1 MNRIKFDLTT
11 IKYIPIFENVTRSHL
26 KDCIIGESSILFI
39 VQEGEASKA
48 IGKNGQNAKTLERMM
63 KKKIKIV
70 EFSPEVKKFVSNLIY
85 PLKVPEIE
93 EKEDGLLLLKGAD
106 VSIKSMLIG
115 RNASNL
121 RNTESIAKRY
131 FEIKEIKVV

>member
-1 MNRIKFDLTT
+1 LTT

>member
-1 MNRIKFDLTT
+1 LNRIKFDLTT